1 MPATLHSVKKDAV
14 RRRVL
19 IGVYLLLAALTWVVF
34 GQTLGHQF
42 VEYDDQSYVYENPEI
57 TAGITTCGIF
67 NAFAH
72 PHARNWHPLTTISHM
87 LDCQLFGL
95 NPAGHHLTNVL
106 LHTAAV
112 LLLFSALHAM
122 TGAMWRSAFVAAVFA
137 IHPLRAESVA
147 WVAERKDVLSA
158 LFFMLSLGAYLR
170 YARQATLKRYL
181 WVILFFALGLMSKP
195 MLVTLPLVLL
205 LLDYWPLARFQGQA
219 SARPNDKGGAEKN
232 YVAVPQR
239 LIVEKI
245 PLLFLSLLSAIATL
259 IVQRQTVG
267 YSEQVP
273 LTWRLSNGLVSYIA
287 YIGQMIWPAK
297 LAVFYPHA
305 ADGLPLWEAILTF
318 LLFAGITAMA
328 FALRKTRPYL
338 IIGWSWYLIC
348 LLPVIGVIQVG
359 LQGRADR
366 YTYLPQIG
374 LYLAVTWTAADL
386 SIFSNKRRGIL
397 AGMAVAIIGVLA
409 WRGWIQ
415 TSYWRNTESLW
426 NHALAVTSNNDL
438 AHNNVAA
445 LLMRRGQVDDAI
457 SHYDQALK
465 LRPNNRETHY
475 HLSVALLHNN
485 LANALARK
493 GLLDE
498 AIVHYRKAVELRD
511 DFADAHSNLAAML
524 AQKGQAAEAIA
535 HYEKALAIPP
545 EDAAAH
551 LRLAAMLLQTGREDE
566 AIAHYRRGL
575 EIAPRSVAVLNA
587 LAWVL
592 ATNPNVAVRNGRE
605 AVALAEKAS
614 QLSDGKNPVVL
625 RTLAASYAESGRF
638 SEAVV
643 TAQRAQRSAN
653 DPTLVHALE
662 REIKLYGTD
671 AAYTGSDEKTDSAS
685 KR

>member
-1 MPATLHSVKKDAV
+1 MSATLQNPKKDPV
-14 RRRVL
+14 HRRVL
-19 IGVYLLLAALTWVVF
+19 IGICVLLAALTWIVF
-34 GQTLGHQF
+34 GQTLGYQF
-42 VEYDDQSYVYENPEI
+42 VEYDDQNYVYENPEI
-57 TAGITTCGIF
+57 TAGITTRGIF
-67 NAFAH
+67 DAFAH

-112 LLLFSALHAM
+112 LLLFLALHAM

-158 LFFMLSLGAYLR
+158 LFFMLTLGAYVR
-170 YARQATLKRYL
+170 YARQSSIKWYL
-181 WVILFFALGLMSKP
+181 WVILLFALGLMSKP

-205 LLDYWPLARFQGQA
+205 LLDYWPLARFQGKA
-219 SARPNDKGGAEKN
+219 SARPDDGDVVGKN
-232 YVAVPQR
+232 YLGVPQS
-239 LIVEKI
+239 LILEKI
-245 PLLFLSLLSAIATL
+245 PLLFLSLLSALATL
-259 IVQRQTVG
+259 IAQRQTVG

-273 LTWRLSNGLVSYIA
+273 LTWRLTNGLASYVA
-287 YIGQMIWPAK
+287 YIGQMIWPVR

-305 ADGLPLWEAILTF
+305 ADGLPLWETILMF
-318 LLFAGITAMA
+318 LLLAGITAMA
-328 FALRKTRPYL
+328 FVLRKTRPYL

-374 LYLAVTWTAADL
+374 LYLAVTWAAADL
-386 SIFSNKRRGIL
+386 SIFSNKRRREIS
-397 AGMAVAIIGVLA
+397 ACMAVAIIGILA
-409 WRGWIQ
+409 WRAWIQ

-426 NHALAVTSNNDL
+426 NHALAVTSDNDL
-438 AHNNVAA
+438 AHYNVAA
-445 LLMRRGQVDDAI
+445 FLMRRGRVDDAI
-457 SHYDQALK
+457 SHYEKALK
-465 LRPNNRETHY
+465 LSSNNRETHY
-475 HLSVALLHNN
+475 HLSIALLHNN
-485 LANALARK
+485 LANALAQK
-493 GLLDE
+493 GQLDE

-524 AQKGQAAEAIA
+524 AQKGQAAEAIV

-545 EDAAAH
+545 EDEAAH
-551 LRLAAMLLQTGREDE
+551 LRLAAMLLQTGREKE
-566 AIAHYRRGL
+566 AIAHYRRAL
-575 EIAPRSVAVLNA
+575 ELAPRSVVALNA

-592 ATNPNVAVRNGRE
+592 ATSPNVVMRDGHE
-605 AVALAEKAS
+605 AVAFAEKAS

-638 SEAVV
+638 PEAVV
-643 TAQRAQRSAN
+643 AAQGALDSAK

-662 REIKLYGTD
+662 REIKLYGIH
-671 AAYTGSDEKTDSAS
+671 AADTRSH
-685 KR
+685 

>member
-1 MPATLHSVKKDAV
+1 MPATLRSVKKDAG

-57 TAGITTCGIF
+57 TAGITTRGIV

-158 LFFMLSLGAYLR
+158 LFFMLTLGAYFR
-170 YARQATLKRYL
+170 YARQASLKRYL
-181 WVILFFALGLMSKP
+181 WVISFFALGLISKP

-219 SARPNDKGGAEKN
+219 WARPNDKGGAEKN
-232 YVAVPQR
+232 YLAVPQR

-259 IVQRQTVG
+259 IAQRQTVG

-273 LTWRLSNGLVSYIA
+273 LTWRLSNGLVSYVA

-305 ADGLPLWEAILTF
+305 ADSLPLWEAILTF
-318 LLFAGITAMA
+318 LLFSGITAMA
-328 FALRKTRPYL
+328 FMLRKTRPYL

-374 LYLAVTWTAADL
+374 LYLSVTWAAADFA
-386 SIFSNKRRGIL
+386 IFSNKRRGIL
-397 AGMAVAIIGVLA
+397 ACLAVAIIGVLA
-409 WRGWIQ
+409 WRAWIQ

-426 NHALAVTSNNDL
+426 NHALAVTSDNDL

-457 SHYDQALK
+457 SHYEKALK
-465 LRPNNRETHY
+465 LRPKNRETHY
-475 HLSVALLHNN
+475 HLSIALLHNN
-485 LANALARK
+485 LANALAQK

-551 LRLAAMLLQTGREDE
+551 VRLAAMLLQTGREDE
-566 AIAHYRRGL
+566 AIAHYRRAL
-575 EIAPRSVAVLNA
+575 EIAPRSVVVLSA

-592 ATNPNVAVRNGRE
+592 ATSPNVAVRNGRE
-605 AVALAEKAS
+605 AVALAQKAS
-614 QLSDGKNPVVL
+614 QLSEEKNPAVL

-643 TAQRAQRSAN
+643 AAQRALRSAN

-662 REIKLYGTD
+662 GEITLYGAG
-671 AAYTGSDEKTDSAS
+671 AAYTSSHEKTDSAS